1 MSSEFALIAALR
13 PLVTGD
19 EPGVPLGV
27 GDDAAVVEVGGVPVA
42 MAIDA
47 MIEGVHFDL
56 GISSFADVGWKA
68 LAANVS
74 DLAAVGAWT
83 AAAVVAL
90 ERPAT
95 LSDADAVDLHR
106 GLRAAA
112 ERWGV
117 RLVGGDIVSGPT
129 FAVTVSAMGPLA
141 TGAILRRSGA
151 QLRDVV
157 VVAGPLGEAAAGLAL
172 RRAGALEVL
181 HHHPGLLAAHR
192 RPVALPEVGAA
203 LASAGAHACI
213 DVSDG
218 LGQDLGHVA
227 SASGVQVVLEA
238 DQLPITPGVAE
249 AAERLGRHPLDL
261 VCGGGDDLAL
271 VATLDPA
278 DLPEIAE
285 RLDALP
291 VAWQRVG
298 EVVAGDGV
306 VLRLPDGTQR
316 DLTGAGYEHGRNTEG
331 GRPEERS
338 WSALDVT
345 EPGGTDQGPPG
356 GGDR

>member
-13 PLVTGD
+13 PMASDD

-27 GDDAAVVEVGGVPVA
+27 GDDAAVVEVDGVPVA
-42 MAIDA
+42 ITIDA
-47 MIEGVHFDL
+47 MTEGVHFDL
-56 GISSFADVGWKA
+56 DISSFADVGWKA

-74 DLAAVGAWT
+74 DLAAVGART

-90 ERPAT
+90 ERPAM
-95 LSDADAVDLHR
+95 LSDDDAIDLHR

-117 RLVGGDIVSGPT
+117 RLLGGDIVSGPT
-129 FAVTVSAMGPLA
+129 LAVTVAALGPLA

-151 QLRDVV
+151 QPRDAV

-172 RRAGALEVL
+172 SRAGSLDVL
-181 HHHPGLLAAHR
+181 HRHPGLLAAHR
-192 RPVALPEVGAA
+192 RPLALPEVGEA
-203 LASAGAHACI
+203 LASAGARSCI

-218 LGQDLGHVA
+218 LGQDLGHIA

-238 DQLPITPGVAE
+238 EQLPITPGVAE
-249 AAERLGRHPLDL
+249 AAERLGLDPLDL

-271 VATLDPA
+271 VATLDAA
-278 DLPEIAE
+278 DLPGLAE

-291 VAWQRVG
+291 VAWHRVG
-298 EVVAGDGV
+298 EVETGDGV

-316 DLTGAGYEHGRNTEG
+316 DLIRAGYEHGRAT
-331 GRPEERS
+331 
-338 WSALDVT
+338 
-345 EPGGTDQGPPG
+345 QGSRQ
-356 GGDR
+356 GGDK

>member
-13 PLVTGD
+13 PYATGD

-27 GDDAAVVEVGGVPVA
+27 GDDAAVVEVEDVPVA
-42 MAIDA
+42 FTIDA
-47 MIEGVHFDL
+47 MIDGVHFDL
-56 GISSFADVGWKA
+56 AISSLADVGWKA

-74 DLAAVGAWT
+74 DLAAVGART

-90 ERPAT
+90 ERPLT
-95 LSDADAVDLHR
+95 LGEDDALDLQR

-112 ERWGV
+112 ERWSA

-129 FAVTVSAMGPLA
+129 LAVTVAAMGPLA

-151 QLRDVV
+151 RPGDAV

-172 RRAGALEVL
+172 RRSGALEVL
-181 HHHPGLLAAHR
+181 DRHPGLLAAHR
-192 RPVALPEVGAA
+192 RPLALPEVGAA
-203 LASAGAHACI
+203 LASAGAHSCI

-227 SASGVQVVLEA
+227 AASHVQVVLEA
-238 DQLPITPGVAE
+238 EKLPVTSGVAE
-249 AAERLGRHPLDL
+249 AAARLGLDPLDL

-278 DLPEIAE
+278 DLPMLAE

-291 VAWQRVG
+291 VAWCQVG
-298 EVVAGDGV
+298 QVATGEGV
-306 VLRLPDGTQR
+306 VLALPDGTQR
-316 DLTGAGYEHGRNTEG
+316 DLARAGYEHGRHPLA
-331 GRPEERS
+331 GR
-338 WSALDVT
+338 D
-345 EPGGTDQGPPG
+345 
-356 GGDR
+356 